1 MANPLLP
8 MARPAEGGNDG
19 SMSKLDAVHLMK
31 SVGQAYHFRTLGRV
45 RGGLGAGGFSLIELM
60 ITLAIIGIL
69 ASMAVPLHR
78 EYRIRANI
86 GAAKAVLLEAASKE
100 EQLIVQNRTI
110 TTDLSGVQRFTY
122 AYVTGVPAN
131 DFSALGVQIP
141 DDLKTSYTFTIGTVD
156 MSAAHARLQTLPT
169 FQVTATPV
177 VGSIQEGQATLSVN
191 QFGLKLPTSRW

>member
-1 MANPLLP
+1 
-8 MARPAEGGNDG
+8 
-19 SMSKLDAVHLMK
+19 MK
-31 SVGQAYHFRTLGRV
+31 ALRQASHPETLRRV
-45 RGGLGAGGFSLIELM
+45 RSGLGTSGFSLIELM

-86 GAAKAVLLEAASKE
+86 GAAKAVLLDAASKQ

-110 TTDLSGVQRFTY
+110 TTDVAGVQRFTY

-141 DDLKTSYTFTIGTVD
+141 ADLKTAYTFTIGTVD
-156 MSAAHARLQTLPT
+156 MSAAHPRLQTLPT
-169 FQVTATPV
+169 FQITATPV
-177 VGSIQEGQATLSVN
+177 VGSIQEGQATLSIN

>member
-1 MANPLLP
+1 MHNPLSP
-8 MARPAEGGNDG
+8 MARATKGENDA
-19 SMSKLDAVHLMK
+19 SMSMPDAVHQMK
-31 SVGQAYHFRTLGRV
+31 SVRQASYPKALRRV
-45 RGGLGAGGFSLIELM
+45 RGRSDLGGFSLIELM
-60 ITLAIIGIL
+60 IVVAIIGAL
-69 ASMAVPLHR
+69 ATLSLPMFR
-78 EYRIRANI
+78 EYRIKANI
-86 GAAKAVLLEAASKE
+86 GAAKTVLLDAASKQ

-110 TTDLSGVQRFTY
+110 TTDLSGVERFTY

-131 DFSALGVQIP
+131 NFSALRVQIP

-177 VGSIQEGQATLSVN
+177 AGSIQEGQATLSIN